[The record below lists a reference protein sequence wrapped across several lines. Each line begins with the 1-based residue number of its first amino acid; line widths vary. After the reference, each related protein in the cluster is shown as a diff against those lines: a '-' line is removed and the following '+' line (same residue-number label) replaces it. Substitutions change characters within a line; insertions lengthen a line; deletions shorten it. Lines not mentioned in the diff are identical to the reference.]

1 MWQFPIGWYQFL
13 SHVES
18 ARIVV
23 RPGNLSQLSAG
34 DTLTLSC
41 VGYGNPLPSVFWSR
55 SDTNQVLINS
65 SRITIFEETLSQSG
79 VTFVKSIL
87 QVCSVQPSMTGEYS
101 CTSRNE
107 IGNETA
113 TFQLTVNDGM
123 HKILCVLQVLN
134 NFHFNWQSTMACT
147 KSFVCCR
154 C

>member
-1 MWQFPIGWYQFL
+1 MWRLPNGWCQFV

-55 SDTNQVLINS
+55 SDTNQVLVNS
-65 SRITIFEETLSQSG
+65 SQITIFEETLSQSG

-87 QVCSVQPSMTGEYS
+87 QICSVPASMTGEYS
-101 CTSRNE
+101 CTSQNE
-107 IGNETA
+107 VGNETV

-123 HKILCVLQVLN
+123 HSCV
-134 NFHFNWQSTMACT
+134 ACT
-147 KSFVCCR
+147 CLACTCLSICYLWFIDCSWTL
-154 C
+154 